1 MFDYPNPDSM
11 THLLKIIFL
20 VLFLSSLISCTT
32 KPVKPV
38 KPIVKVENYSQ
49 RKESIRYMKK
59 KQAIPEDSVLLVSS
73 RPSLRTSA
81 NIKAVPP
88 VKNLMAQANVQ
99 AQNGDFNRAAASL
112 ERAVSIQPKY
122 APLWHQLATVRAQQ
136 GHYKLALQLTRK
148 SNALAVNQPRL
159 KQKNWRL
166 VYKIKTAKGDHRGA
180 AYALQKVE
188 ELEE

>member
-1 MFDYPNPDSM
+1 M

-32 KPVKPV
+32 KPVKTVKPI
-38 KPIVKVENYSQ
+38 KPIVKVDNYSQ
-49 RKESIRYMKK
+49 RKESIRYINK

-73 RPSLRTSA
+73 RSSLRTSA

-88 VKNLMAQANVQ
+88 VKNLMQQANVQ
-99 AQNGDFNRAAASL
+99 AQNGDFNSAAASL

-148 SNALAVNQPRL
+148 SNTLAVNQPRL

-180 AYALQKVE
+180 AYALQKVQ